1 MYKRPKGTYDI
12 YSNETRRWVE
22 LEKIIR
28 NITKLY
34 NYDEI
39 RTPIFES
46 SGVFHRDNNTTE
58 DIVTKETY
66 DFKDRGHRD
75 MTLRPEGTAGTIR
88 AYIENKLYADSDL
101 TKLFYMGPIFRYE
114 NPQKGRQRQFH
125 QFGIEALGSNSPYL
139 DAEVIAVGNALISR
153 LGFKGIKV
161 RINSLGDE
169 ESRKKYH
176 DALVEYFTEY
186 KSDLCDDCQV
196 RLEKNP
202 LRILDCK
209 IDSHK
214 DYFATAPK
222 IKDYL
227 SEASKAH
234 FNSVIS
240 ALDSMNI
247 EYVVDDSLVRGLD
260 YYTETVFEISAD
272 IEGFGAQNV
281 ICGGGRYNNLVKE
294 LGGPDTPAVGMAFGL
309 ERLLLALEYSDIS
322 IVKEKHIHVY
332 FMTLGE
338 KAKEAS
344 IKIINNLRYSG
355 LVVDCDYNNRS
366 FKSQFKQ
373 SDKANALYTV
383 IFGEDELNNKQIKVK
398 DNDSKE
404 QVTIPLSELR
414 KYLVLGVK
422 DKYKRGI

>member
-1 MYKRPKGTYDI
+1 
-12 YSNETRRWVE
+12 
-22 LEKIIR
+22 
-28 NITKLY
+28 
-34 NYDEI
+34 
-39 RTPIFES
+39 
-46 SGVFHRDNNTTE
+46 
-58 DIVTKETY
+58 
-66 DFKDRGHRD
+66 
-75 MTLRPEGTAGTIR
+75 
-88 AYIENKLYADSDL
+88 
-101 TKLFYMGPIFRYE
+101 
-114 NPQKGRQRQFH
+114 
-125 QFGIEALGSNSPYL
+125 
-139 DAEVIAVGNALISR
+139 
-153 LGFKGIKV
+153 
-161 RINSLGDE
+161 
-169 ESRKKYH
+169 
-176 DALVEYFTEY
+176 
-186 KSDLCDDCQV
+186 
-196 RLEKNP
+196 
-202 LRILDCK
+202 
-209 IDSHK
+209 
-214 DYFATAPK
+214 
-222 IKDYL
+222 
-227 SEASKAH
+227 
-234 FNSVIS
+234 
-240 ALDSMNI
+240 MNI